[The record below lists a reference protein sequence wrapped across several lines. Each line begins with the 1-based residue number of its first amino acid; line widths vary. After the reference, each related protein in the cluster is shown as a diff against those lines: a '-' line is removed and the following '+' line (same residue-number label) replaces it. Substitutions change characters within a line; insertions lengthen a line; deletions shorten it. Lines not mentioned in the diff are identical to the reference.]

1 MNAEQ
6 TKLIN
11 YVEDLTQIKKIQGEI
26 QSIQDRLDLLDH
38 ELDDAGVYNDLLNKV
53 DTEYWIMLKKEQIE
67 LELELNEVER
77 KTLLFE
83 KSVLYR

>member
-53 DTEYWIMLKKEQIE
+53 DTEYWITLKKEQIE
-67 LELELNEVER
+67 LELALNEVER

-83 KSVLYR
+83 KSVLYS

>member
-1 MNAEQ
+1 MNIAQ

-26 QSIQDRLDLLDH
+26 QSIQERLDLLDH

-53 DTEYWIMLKKEQIE
+53 DTEYWITLKKEQIE

-83 KSVLYR
+83 KSVLYS